1 MHVPLGA
8 QPAKSGPPLTSRH
21 RILVVDDNQDA
32 ATSLAMLL
40 KGLGHD
46 VDTAF
51 GGHEG
56 VSKAAAMSPNFMF
69 LDLGMPRMDGIDAA
83 QRVRALPRGKEITL
97 VALTGWGQEHD
108 RQRTREAGFDGHL
121 LKPIDPVVLEKL
133 LAEPAPRADS

>member
-1 MHVPLGA
+1 MFKWEHSLRN
-8 QPAKSGPPLTSRH
+8 PAHRQHSRH

-40 KGLGHD
+40 KELGHD

-56 VSKAAAMSPNFMF
+56 VSKAAAMRPDFMF

-83 QRVRALPRGKEITL
+83 QRVRALPHGKDITL

-121 LKPIDPVVLEKL
+121 LKPIDPAVLEKL
-133 LAEPAPRADS
+133 LAAACATR